1 MTESAAPNY
10 AALIRFLLEPF
21 MEAPETLRLHAEF
34 SPANSRI
41 WVRLAFAGEDKG
53 RVYGRGGRNL
63 HAIRAVL
70 QAAARAAGQQVYL
83 DVYDEA
89 KHIPKT
95 KSTPKIDH
103 QGNDRPRRSRRR
115 SYPSSRRQS

>member
-63 HAIRAVL
+63 HAVRAVL
-70 QAAARAAGQQVYL
+70 QAAAQAAGQQVYL
-83 DVYDEA
+83 DVYDDA
-89 KHIPKT
+89 

-103 QGNDRPRRSRRR
+103 QGGDRPRRSRRR

>member
-70 QAAARAAGQQVYL
+70 QAAAQAAGQQVYL
-83 DVYDEA
+83 DVYDDA
-89 KHIPKT
+89 

-103 QGNDRPRRSRRR
+103 RGSDRPRRSRRR